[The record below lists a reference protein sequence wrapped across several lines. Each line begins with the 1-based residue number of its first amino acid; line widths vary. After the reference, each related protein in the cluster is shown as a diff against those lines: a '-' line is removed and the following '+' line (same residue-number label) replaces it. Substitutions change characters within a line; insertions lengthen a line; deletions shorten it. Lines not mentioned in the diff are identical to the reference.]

1 MAVTRKRTDANH
13 RQIVDALRRCGATV
27 LDLSN
32 VGDGCPDLLVGFRGR
47 NYLMEVKDGA
57 KKPSQR
63 RLRETQ
69 IEFFQS
75 WAGQAAKVENLAEA
89 LAVLAIKI

>member
-1 MAVTRKRTDANH
+1 MVTRKRTDANH
-13 RQIVDALRRCGATV
+13 RQIVDALRRIGASV
-27 LDLSN
+27 VDLSD
-32 VGDGCPDLLVGFRGR
+32 VGDGCPDLLVGFRGK

-57 KKPSQR
+57 KKPSER

-69 IEFFQS
+69 VEFFRD
-75 WAGQAAKVENLAEA
+75 WTGQAAKVENVAEA

>member
-1 MAVTRKRTDANH
+1 MRKRTDAN
-13 RQIVDALRRCGATV
+13 QKEIVNGLRRIGASV
-27 LDLSN
+27 LILSN
-32 VGDGCPDLLVGFRGR
+32 VGGGCFDLLVGFRGR
-47 NYLMEVKDGA
+47 NYLMEIKDGA

-69 IEFFQS
+69 VEFFQS

-89 LAVLAIKI
+89 LAVLAIKV